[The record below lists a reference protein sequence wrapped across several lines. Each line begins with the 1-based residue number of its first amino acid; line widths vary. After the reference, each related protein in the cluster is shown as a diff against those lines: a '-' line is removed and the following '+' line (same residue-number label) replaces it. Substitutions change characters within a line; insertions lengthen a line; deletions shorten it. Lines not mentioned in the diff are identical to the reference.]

1 MRKRVKEE
9 NVGMRKKRGRPR
21 EKRELDMEYVGMIFC
36 KVLFIVI
43 L

>member
-1 MRKRVKEE
+1 MRKRVKGE
-9 NVGMRKKRGRPR
+9 NGRHEKKKRSVR
-21 EKRELDMEYVGMIFC
+21 EKRELHMEYVGMIFC